1 VSDPTMPN
9 IFKRAGRFILD
20 NSIVKLVAYVCSS
33 LPSKD
38 RYTVLDELERR
49 TVADCAEY
57 AQQNMSKA
65 LSFAN
70 AEGVWGHALSK
81 RTVSGLLMEFGVWK
95 GRSINYFANRVRET
109 IYGFDSFEGLKE
121 DWSGWG
127 FAKGAFD
134 LGGKLPKVE
143 NNVTL
148 IKGWFDQ
155 TLPGFLVEHQQ
166 PLSLLHV
173 DCDTYESAKIVLDLV
188 DSRILPGTVIIF
200 DEYFGYRG
208 WRTGEFK
215 TWQEFVDK
223 RGIEYEYLAFSV
235 ESVSLV
241 VTSRKPV

>member
-1 VSDPTMPN
+1 MFN
-9 IFKRAGRFILD
+9 IFKQTVRFILD
-20 NSIVKLVAYVCSS
+20 NSIVKVVAHVRSR

-57 AQQNMSKA
+57 AQQNMSKS
-65 LSFAN
+65 LSFESA
-70 AEGVWGHALSK
+70 ASLWGHALSK
-81 RTVSGLLMEFGVWK
+81 RAVSGLLIEFGVWK
-95 GRSINYFANRVRET
+95 GRSINYFARKVTDT

-143 NNVTL
+143 NNVIL
-148 IKGWFDQ
+148 VKGWFDK
-155 TLPGFLVEHQQ
+155 TLPSFLVQHQQ
-166 PLSLLHV
+166 PVSLLHI
-173 DCDTYESAKIVLDLV
+173 DSDTYDSAKVILDLIG
-188 DSRILPGTVIIF
+188 SRITQGTVIIF

-208 WRTGEFK
+208 WRMGEFK
-215 TWQEFVDK
+215 AWKEFVSK
-223 RGIEYEYLAFSV
+223 HGIKYEYLGFSV

-241 VTSRKPV
+241 ITGREPI